1 MILVEQC
8 HPERSGAK
16 TRNSAPTLSPFDA
29 GFALGILVG
38 EGTFGG
44 DGRQP
49 HVVLRMHVRHE
60 ALFHWLKA
68 RFPYARLYGPYNHS
82 GREYYQFM
90 WRGTQL
96 RYGLMPV
103 LESLPWAE
111 IDPYSYGR
119 YCAMK
124 ERYGLDVSANSA
136 PDTAAASAPHPPGV
150 EIEPASER
158 PSQE

>member
-1 MILVEQC
+1 MILVE
-8 HPERSGAK
+8 HPDGSPG
-16 TRNSAPTLSPFDA
+16 LSPFDA
-29 GFALGILVG
+29 GIVLGLLIG

-60 ALFHWLKA
+60 PLFRWLKT

-96 RYGLMPV
+96 RYGLMPL
-103 LESLPWAE
+103 LESAPWTE
-111 IDPYSYGR
+111 IDPYAYER
-119 YCAMK
+119 YNSMK
-124 ERYGLDVSANSA
+124 ERYGLTGPGSDIAG
-136 PDTAAASAPHPPGV
+136 ASEPSPPGG
-150 EIEPASER
+150 ESESASE
-158 PSQE
+158 PFSPE

>member
-1 MILVEQC
+1 MILME
-8 HPERSGAK
+8 H
-16 TRNSAPTLSPFDA
+16 APQLAPFDA
-29 GFALGILVG
+29 GIALGLLIG

-60 ALFHWLKA
+60 PLFRWLKA

-82 GREYYQFM
+82 GREYFQLM

-96 RYGLMPV
+96 QFGLMPL

-111 IDPYSYGR
+111 IDPHAYQR

-124 ERYGLDVSANSA
+124 ERYGLSGRPA
-136 PDTAAASAPHPPGV
+136 PGTADASAPPP
-150 EIEPASER
+150 PAAESAPALDR
-158 PSQE
+158 PSPG

>member
-1 MILVEQC
+1 MILVE
-8 HPERSGAK
+8 PSA
-16 TRNSAPTLSPFDA
+16 SAPRLDPFDA

-60 ALFHWLKA
+60 ALFQWLKT

-96 RYGLMPV
+96 RYGLMPI
-103 LESLPWAE
+103 LDALPWAE
-111 IDPYSYGR
+111 IDPYSFAR
-119 YCAMK
+119 YQAMK
-124 ERYGLDVSANSA
+124 ERYGLDVSERSTASTAGASA
-136 PDTAAASAPHPPGV
+136 LPQPAAGSDSASAPSSP
-150 EIEPASER
+150 E
-158 PSQE
+158 